1 MRRVQMF
8 LMFLTVSSALA
19 PALAWAQPP
28 VVSEPTS
35 TARFVGATTG
45 SGRGFG
51 VGAVALFQPLAGDVS
66 NTVPNILVTWGDSGG
81 RFHLDGLFGLRHA
94 GATDFDLGVR
104 GWYHI
109 HAASSADFSLGA
121 GLGMVRRKSGVPAG
135 ADAQWDFEMEIGAQ
149 IRAFIVPNVA
159 LMGSVGMALYV
170 PDSGDTVLQFSGS
183 LVGTLGVAYF
193 FM

>member
-1 MRRVQMF
+1 MRRAQTF
-8 LMFLTVSSALA
+8 LMFLTISSTLA

-35 TARFVGATTG
+35 TARFVGASSG

-51 VGAVALFQPLAGDVS
+51 IGAVGMYAPRLDSGLIPNLLA
-66 NTVPNILVTWGDSGG
+66 TWGDSGG
-81 RFHLDGLFGLRHA
+81 RFHVEGLFGLTSSGSTA
-94 GATDFDLGVR
+94 FDFGAR

-121 GLGMVRRKSGVPAG
+121 GFALLSHKEAPA
-135 ADAQWDFEMEIGAQ
+135 DRQWDFEMDLGAQ

-159 LMGSVGMALYV
+159 VLGAVGMALYL
-170 PDSGDTVLQFSGS
+170 PDSGSTTVTFGGH
-183 LVGTLGVAYF
+183 LVGMFGVAYF
-193 FM
+193 FL